1 MSETYFDKLKDPRWQ
16 KKRLLV
22 LHRDKFTCSSCGST
36 DKELHVHHMMYE
48 SKIPWE
54 TRDFFLITLCTDC
67 HKERHELE
75 KFTKHILSSVHSNEK
90 YEQLNALLFD
100 GSMQDIE
107 ELIETADVV
116 SRFLSKKHN
125 WNLFGEND

>member
-67 HKERHELE
+67 HKERHEKE
-75 KFTKHILSSVHSNEK
+75 KNTKLILSDIKSNDK
-90 YEQLNALLFD
+90 YQQLNSMLFEL
-100 GSMQDIE
+100 SMHNFD
-107 ELIETADVV
+107 ELIEIEEVI